1 MNHVDF
7 LRIGK
12 KRFWIVKQRRWR
24 RVVAKSK
31 SDLMKRLRA
40 DRKAKGLCS
49 QCGQPLPKKDATNCV
64 DSIKGE
70 KHE

>member
-1 MNHVDF
+1 M
-7 LRIGK
+7 
-12 KRFWIVKQRRWR
+12 
-24 RVVAKSK
+24 VAKSK